1 MRRGVGDR
9 GKMLEWLARFPAP
22 LHRVQGAKKHCHVAF
37 LTLVP
42 FDPIALLRSFA
53 VDILPRL
60 ASAGS
65 QMSDVPS
72 ESLLPHIAATLSGS
86 SVVAAPIDCHSSVD
100 TTLSGPCRRC
110 WRPRPAKEPRHSR
123 SRNFHVRL
131 LTVRSRGSGVFG
143 SSGSPTPQPLSASQR
158 SRYSLD
164 ALPISTAR
172 ARCRA
177 RCSHSSSVASGMS
190 CSPLLQPLAVV
201 DAWLSNSA
209 GDAQICAGRL
219 FFAACLRLRGGGA
232 LATPAASPAR
242 AGPAEGWTPAPHA
255 WATSWATCSAGAT
268 PRMRRGGVCPCER
281 ADGTPTTTQSMPVV
295 GMNSGACAFG
305 FHSAGAA
312 ACGAPVRAGED
323 PPGRPPNPPDQHAT
337 ASRHDSSRQLG
348 PWTRSSSSS
357 LSSSAH
363 TKRLLGDGDAAV
375 SRVDPEIV
383 RLCDGCSSH
392 SGSPTDSL
400 RQAPPGQ
407 SGNASARTRCPGEAM
422 ASHIAVAALR
432 PSQIA

>member
-177 RCSHSSSVASGMS
+177 RCSHSSSVASGTS
-190 CSPLLQPLAVV
+190 RGPSVQPRGLA
-201 DAWLSNSA
+201 SA
-209 GDAQICAGRL
+209 CLPKSAAGAVQSGGGRAL
-219 FFAACLRLRGGGA
+219 PTPCLRLREGGVLVA
-232 LATPAASPAR
+232 AAASPAESAPVDSR
-242 AGPAEGWTPAPHA
+242 TPAAHA
-255 WATSWATCSAGAT
+255 LAASSATTSDGAAPRPTRPGVRPGRHEDAT
-268 PRMRRGGVCPCER
+268 PTM
-281 ADGTPTTTQSMPVV
+281 TQSMLVV
-295 GMNSGACAFG
+295 GMNSGAYAFG
-305 FHSAGAA
+305 FHRAAGSICAAPARAGEASREQAA
-312 ACGAPVRAGED
+312 ACG
-323 PPGRPPNPPDQHAT
+323 
-337 ASRHDSSRQLG
+337 
-348 PWTRSSSSS
+348 SSSSS
-357 LSSSAH
+357 SKSSSAQ
-363 TKRLLGDGDAAV
+363 TKRDASLLGDGVVAV

-383 RLCDGCSSH
+383 RAGDSSSAH
-392 SGSPTDSL
+392 GAALLGSPKPVGAL
-400 RQAPPGQ
+400 
-407 SGNASARTRCPGEAM
+407 SG
-422 ASHIAVAALR
+422 
-432 PSQIA
+432 